1 MGCAVS
7 KLDDSPLL
15 SLCKEME
22 ELIMAAA
29 DCRYALAS
37 SHILYIRALLDVGDA
52 LSRFVDEGVVSSVD
66 LPQNSV
72 SKECRDP
79 ECIDESLNS
88 ASDDESRSSVCND
101 ESPISVSN
109 DEILGE
115 DAHLVFSLSDSDSDS
130 ELGSLPSNF
139 DFDEME
145 LLGLSSVRD
154 QFQTGPNPNV
164 SHVKSPVQAPSTVY
178 EHHPVYPVTVQWQ
191 ESSRS
196 APRHP
201 RFGNEASSFVPINVP
216 LYDLIHPQDGNSA
229 SSSAPMNVPHYDL
242 MHPQGRNGA
251 SFDAPINFLREDL
264 RHLQGGDG
272 ASFDV
277 PSNSPSRGLRFPQ
290 YGNGM
295 PLGVSVDMRHHV
307 PHGSQ
312 VQNTPSAP
320 VLMSAQP
327 ELTSWEYFNP
337 FSSIEDIYLNYYSQD
352 RYETESSNNI
362 PHFSEVRQRDG
373 IPVLEDE
380 LKQDPVKEAPE
391 KIQLVGHVKGGSGDG
406 VSETAPLRNEG
417 DAGLA
422 SAKELKSGLN
432 ATKGIEGEA
441 NTAEEGSSDA
451 LESKTMEEENDRK
464 KLKSLQEVV
473 KEIKGAFLS
482 TFNYGKEVSMLL
494 EAGKLPYQY
503 TGTIFKG
510 KNSLIV
516 LLVYSYDVFA

>member
-15 SLCKEME
+15 SLCKERE

-72 SKECRDP
+72 SKECREP

-130 ELGSLPSNF
+130 ELGLLPSNF

-145 LLGLSSVRD
+145 LLGLSPVRD

-164 SHVKSPVQAPSTVY
+164 SHVKSSVQTPSTVY
-178 EHHPVYPVTVQWQ
+178 EHHPVYPVTVQCQ

-196 APRHP
+196 GPRHP
-201 RFGNEASSFVPINVP
+201 RFANEASFVPINLP
-216 LYDLIHPQDGNSA
+216 LYDLVHPQDGNSA

-242 MHPQGRNGA
+242 MRLQGRNRA

-295 PLGVSVDMRHHV
+295 PLGVSVDMWHRV

-391 KIQLVGHVKGGSGDG
+391 KIQLEGHVKGGSGDG
-406 VSETAPLRNEG
+406 VSETVPLRNEG
-417 DAGLA
+417 EAGLA

-432 ATKGIEGEA
+432 ATLGEA

-464 KLKSLQEVV
+464 KGKSLQEVV